1 MHKKNNDIHKKI
13 SDSSDFVIKDV
24 LNTKFNGVG
33 NKMLDSTSL
42 VTNTVLNT
50 KIGEIENKIPSFT
63 KYFTT
68 WEFNKLTAEKFG
80 ARLKQVDWGTTLIL
94 ILK

>member
-1 MHKKNNDIHKKI
+1 MFWIQKVVNKI
-13 SDSSDFVIKDV
+13 
-24 LNTKFNGVG
+24 
-33 NKMLDSTSL
+33 LDSISL

-50 KIGEIENKIPSFT
+50 KIGETENKITSFT

-68 WEFNKLTAEKFG
+68 EELNKLTAEKFG